1 MKNEIEAKL
10 KVDSLEQIVERL
22 DALGA
27 QYKCEFTQRD
37 TYFDADED
45 VLVKTD
51 RGLRLR
57 QEKTSDTEKIFLT
70 YKGPKQKTQF
80 KSRQEIEVQ
89 ISDFTNMAELLT
101 VLGFRKRIS
110 FEKNRRLWLLDD
122 CQICLDELPLLGCF
136 IEIEGPDEQTITG
149 VLEKLGLSKLDHIGK
164 TYSRLIA
171 DKLRELGSDK
181 TDVFFN
187 TDFT

>member
-1 MKNEIEAKL
+1 MKTEIEAKL
-10 KVDSLEQIVERL
+10 KVDSLERIAERL

-27 QYKCEFTQRD
+27 QYKCEYTQKD
-37 TYFDADED
+37 TYFDADKD
-45 VLVKTD
+45 ALVKSD

-80 KSRQEIEVQ
+80 KSRTEIEVQ
-89 ISDFTNMAELLT
+89 ISDFTDMAELLT

-110 FEKNRRLWLLDD
+110 FEKKRRILLLDN
-122 CQICLDELPLLGCF
+122 CQICLDELPLLGSF
-136 IEIEGPDEQTITG
+136 IEIEGPDEQTIAG
-149 VLEKLGLSKLDHIGK
+149 VLERMKLSGLDHINK
-164 TYSRLIA
+164 TYSKLMA
-171 DKLRELGSDK
+171 DKLRELGSEK

-187 TDFT
+187 TARL